1 MTTKK
6 QVLATL
12 CSLALASLAPLC
24 MAQTATPGS
33 SGTSGSASGSTGS
46 TSSDTGSARSRSND
60 AMRQIDGAVQVVKQM
75 EQDPKLKALLQQAKG
90 VFIVPR
96 YGRGALGIGG
106 SGGEGV
112 MLVNNNG
119 KWSNPV
125 FYDIGSISIG
135 AQAGAEVGSMAMLLM
150 NEKATNGFMQDNKFS
165 LTADAGL
172 TIANYNAS
180 AQGNA
185 GRGDV
190 IVWNDA
196 KGAFASAA
204 IGVTD
209 IHFDAKDNQIFYK
222 TKVSARDITG
232 GKVKSTQ
239 ATVLTQALPT
249 GGTSSGASGGTSSG
263 NTSGGST
270 SGGST
275 SGGRSSEGSTS
286 GSR

>member
-1 MTTKK
+1 VTTKK

-12 CSLALASLAPLC
+12 CSLALASLVPLC
-24 MAQTATPGS
+24 MAQSASSDS
-33 SGTSGSASGSTGS
+33 SGTSGSTSGTSGTSSGS
-46 TSSDTGSARSRSND
+46 TSSDTSSARSRSND
-60 AMRQIDGAVQVVKQM
+60 TAQQIDGATQVVKQM
-75 EQDPKLKALLQQAKG
+75 EQDPKLKGLLQQAKG

-106 SGGEGV
+106 SGGKGV

-119 KWSNPV
+119 KWSNPA

-150 NEKATNGFMQDNKFS
+150 NDKATRGFLQDNKFS

-172 TIANYNAS
+172 TIANYNAA
-180 AQGNA
+180 AQGNV

-190 IVWNDA
+190 IVWSDT

-209 IHFDAKDNQIFYK
+209 IHFDAQNNQAFYK
-222 TKVSARDITG
+222 TKVSARDIIG
-232 GKVKSTQ
+232 GKVKNTQ

-249 GGTSSGASGGTSSG
+249 GDTASGTSGTS
-263 NTSGGST
+263 
-270 SGGST
+270 
-275 SGGRSSEGSTS
+275 GRSTS
-286 GSR
+286 GSK